1 MIFFCSRGN
10 IIMSFAKKIDKTIRP
25 SVRLLTGKRR
35 ETLLTFDDHST
46 NNTQQKIWERA
57 GGGDGWMDG
66 DKQQNNNKEQKN
78 NRPTP
83 SHRSIERLAHASV
96 DRLGKAH
103 SVVYII
109 H

>member
-1 MIFFCSRGN
+1 M
-10 IIMSFAKKIDKTIRP
+10 A
-25 SVRLLTGKRR
+25 
-35 ETLLTFDDHST
+35 
-46 NNTQQKIWERA
+46 
-57 GGGDGWMDG
+57 WMNV